1 MKHPSILLIVLPG
14 LAGPLAASEVLLN
27 LDNPSSYIANTYT
40 TGDVAATFATTGW
53 DGGLRSYWQLGAGSG
68 NGYGTS
74 LLAGDHLQMDFS
86 MAGGVVAPQLTR
98 FKISYALDIMTSLE
112 IPDASMNSLILQYF
126 NGATYIGEQ
135 NLGLSTTNDFGQTA
149 TITTVPPGTF
159 DRVRLVPGFS
169 WTSPVITQTEVPL
182 NLDNQAAYANNTYTA
197 NNVSLTF
204 TTDGWDGGLRS
215 YWHLGGGS
223 GFGYGTSLLNG
234 QALKVAVAT
243 TEPISSGLKPVSF
256 KLRAHPE
263 FEAVLNSVQVSYFQ
277 LGNPVGGQTIQAGG
291 LGFGQSVVV
300 NPPNWADEIR
310 MVPSI
315 TTPPETL
322 LFDLNHEP
330 SFTANTYSVAD
341 KRITFSTW
349 GWDGGLRSYW
359 QLGAGDGLGY
369 GTSLSNGQFMQLNL
383 ATLGSGTN
391 LRIQSFKMDVRLEA
405 FFDATNAAVD
415 SVTLRYYQGGVLV
428 GQQDAGI
435 STIFSSGTVT
445 ITPTFAGAF
454 DSMQIQTALSGTP
467 GEFSPIS
474 AMVVVDE
481 IQFQSSGSG
490 SGSAMIVFDEFLF
503 RTTTEAHVTPSMLL
517 VVDNLEV
524 VVDELAAAL
533 DAPNLSW
540 TYYGNTG
547 WVKQSLVTHD
557 GVDAAQS
564 GDIGDSQT
572 STIETTINSGGVL
585 SFWWKVDSEPGFDFL
600 RFYLDGFEQPGVLG
614 ISGLTGWQ
622 FVTITVPNGSHT
634 LRWVYAKDFSV
645 STVADSAWVDEL
657 RFTPLSGFALWTA
670 QNIPVGR
677 DASFDGDWNVDGVSN
692 GISYVFENTRIIP
705 LGGNAPGTG
714 RVPAP
719 GAIPPDVDVYLELSA
734 GTQALNAWM
743 PLVSWV
749 GGALPVFHFP
759 GFTSIT
765 NGEVVDTGNPSPFF
779 YRYRI
784 EKR

>member
-1 MKHPSILLIVLPG
+1 MKHPSIILIVFSG

-27 LDNPSSYIANTYT
+27 LDNPSSYISNTYT
-40 TGDVAATFATTGW
+40 NGDVAATFATTGW
-53 DGGLRSYWQLGAGSG
+53 DGGLRSYWQLGNGSG

-74 LLAGDHLQMDFS
+74 LSAGAHLQMDFS

-98 FKISYALDIMTSLE
+98 FKISYALDSMTSLE
-112 IPDASMNSLILQYF
+112 IPDASMNSLIMQYF

-135 NLGLSTTNDFGQTA
+135 NLGISTTNDFEQTA

-169 WTSPVITQTEVPL
+169 WTSPVTQTDVLL
-182 NLDNQAAYANNTYTA
+182 NLDNEAAYANNTYTA

-204 TTDGWDGGLRS
+204 ATDGWDGGLRS

-223 GFGYGTSLLNG
+223 GFGYGTSLGNG
-234 QALKVAVAT
+234 QALKVAVSS
-243 TEPISSGLKPVSF
+243 TESMLSTLKPVSF
-256 KLRAHPE
+256 MLRAAPD
-263 FEAVLNSVQVSYFQ
+263 FGATLNSVQVSYYH
-277 LGNPVGGQTIQAGG
+277 LGSPVGGQTFQGGG
-291 LGFGQSVVV
+291 LDFGQSVVV
-300 NPPNWADEIR
+300 NAPGSVDEIR
-310 MVPSI
+310 VV
-315 TTPPETL
+315 
-322 LFDLNHEP
+322 P
-330 SFTANTYSVAD
+330 SFTAPLPETVMFDLNNEASFNANIYSVDD
-341 KRITFSTW
+341 KRISFSTQ

-359 QLGAGDGLGY
+359 QLGAGAGLGY
-369 GTSLSNGQFMQLNL
+369 GTSLTNGQFVQLNL
-383 ATLGSGTN
+383 STLGSGTN
-391 LRIQSFKMDVRLEA
+391 LRIQSFKLEVELEA
-405 FFDATNAAVD
+405 FDAINPAVD

-428 GQQDAGI
+428 GEQDAGI
-435 STIFSSGTVT
+435 STTYSSGLVT
-445 ITPTFAGAF
+445 ITPTYAGAF
-454 DSMQIQTALSGTP
+454 DSMRIQTALSGTP
-467 GEFSPIS
+467 GEFSSIS

-481 IQFQSSGSG
+481 IQFQSTGNFS
-490 SGSAMIVFDEFLF
+490 SGSAMIEIDEIVV
-503 RTTTEAHVTPSMLL
+503 RKTTETHVTPSMFL
-517 VVDNLEV
+517 VVDDLVV

-540 TYYGNTG
+540 TSSGNAG

-572 STIETTINSGGVL
+572 STLESTINSGGVL

-600 RFYLDGFEQPGVLG
+600 RFYLDGVEQPGALG

-622 FVTITVPNGSHT
+622 FVSITVPNGSHT
-634 LRWVYAKDFSV
+634 LRWVYAKDSSV
-645 STVADSAWVDEL
+645 STGADGAWVDEVS
-657 RFTPLSGFALWTA
+657 FTPLSGFALWTA

-677 DASFDGDWNVDGVSN
+677 DASFLGDWNADGVSN
-692 GISYVFENTRIIP
+692 GISYVFGNTRIIP
-705 LGGNAPGTG
+705 LGGNAAGTG

-734 GTQALNAWM
+734 GTQALNAWV

-749 GGALPVFHFP
+749 GGAPPVFHFP
-759 GFTSIT
+759 GYTFIT
-765 NGEVVDTGNPSPFF
+765 NGEVVDTSNAIPFF

-784 EKR
+784 EQR